1 MFLGRFFFPG
11 DPMKLNTRNAAP
23 AISTHEGAPAARID
37 AEAQLRRVVLASM
50 LWEDQFYVDGQT
62 NAQVIAET
70 LPLVAPE
77 TAAEI
82 AIEARERQKL
92 RHVPLLIVRELAR
105 RKDLPDGLVAK
116 TLERVIQRA
125 DEIAEFL
132 AIYWKDGRQ
141 PLSAQ
146 VKKGL
151 AKAFLKF
158 DAYQLA
164 KYDRAGAVRL
174 RDALFLVHA
183 KPQAEEQAATWKK
196 LAAKELESPDT
207 WEVAISATK
216 GEGKLEEWTRLLTT
230 GKLGALALLRNLRNM
245 VRAGVDEMAIRT
257 ALAEMKTERVLPF
270 RFIAA
275 ARHVPRLEDALEPV
289 MLKCLAGAERLPG
302 RTVLLVD
309 VSGSM
314 VARLSGKSDLTRMDA
329 ACGLAMLLRE
339 ICEDVAVVSFSVRPV
354 DVPARRGFALRDAIV
369 RSQEHLSTYTG
380 VAVKHVHASLPHDRL
395 VIITDEQSA
404 DPLPDP
410 VARGYVINV
419 AAHQNGI
426 GYQAW
431 HHIDGWSEAVVDYV
445 REVERGA

>member
-1 MFLGRFFFPG
+1 
-11 DPMKLNTRNAAP
+11 MKLNARKAGPT
-23 AISTHEGAPAARID
+23 ISTHEGAPAARID
-37 AEAQLRRVVLASM
+37 AEAQLRRVVMASM

-62 NAQVIAET
+62 NAQAIAGT

-77 TAAEI
+77 TAAQI
-82 AIEARERQKL
+82 AVEARERQKL

-105 RKDLPDGLVAK
+105 RKDLPAGLVSA
-116 TLERVIQRA
+116 TLARVIQRA

-216 GEGKLEEWTRLLTT
+216 GEGKREEWTRLLTT
-230 GKLGALALLRNLRNM
+230 GKLGPLALLRNLRNM
-245 VRAGVDEMAIRT
+245 VQAGVDETAIRT

-275 ARHVPRLEDALEPV
+275 ARHAPRLEDALEPV
-289 MLKCLAGAERLPG
+289 MLQCLAGAEKLPG

-314 VARLSGKSDLTRMDA
+314 DARISRKSDLTRMDA

-339 ICEDVAVVSFSVRPV
+339 ICEDVAVVSFSERPV
-354 DVPARRGFALRDAIV
+354 DVPARRGFALRDAITG
-369 RSQEHLSTYTG
+369 SQAHLSTYTG
-380 VAVKHVHASLPHDRL
+380 VAVKHVHATLPHDRL

-404 DPLPDP
+404 DPLPNP

-419 AAHQNGI
+419 AAYQNGI
-426 GYQAW
+426 GYKAW

-445 REVERGA
+445 REVERGASCN